1 MVVALIMIPA
11 LFYLPGTL
19 VLIAPFL
26 IREIPQF
33 YGGSTDND
41 PTLVLS
47 SFEKFNEKFYV
58 RNTGSDCALSYPRNA
73 TILWW

>member
-11 LFYLPGTL
+11 LFYLPGIL
-19 VLIAPFL
+19 VVIAPFL
-26 IREIPQF
+26 IWEMPQF

-41 PTLVLS
+41 PSLVLS
-47 SFEKFNEKFYV
+47 SWY
-58 RNTGSDCALSYPRNA
+58 TGSDCVLSYLGNA